1 MTTLNKRVI
10 RETKQLHRG
19 RPLVVALEPAG
30 YVEIRP
36 KGARNEVY
44 RLSFDQVMVEAAR
57 RVADHERAERAARA
71 RERRY
76 AKAKK

>member
-1 MTTLNKRVI
+1 MTKLDKRVA
-10 RETKQLHRG
+10 RETRQLHRG

-44 RLSFDQVMVEAAR
+44 RLSFDQVMVEAGR
-57 RVADHERAERAARA
+57 RMADHERADRA
-71 RERRY
+71 RERRRTMR
-76 AKAKK
+76 